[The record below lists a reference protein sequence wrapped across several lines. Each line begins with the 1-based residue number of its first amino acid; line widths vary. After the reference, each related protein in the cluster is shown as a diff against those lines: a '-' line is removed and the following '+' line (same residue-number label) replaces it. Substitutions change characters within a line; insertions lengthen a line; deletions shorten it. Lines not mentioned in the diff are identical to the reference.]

1 VGRSGG
7 RKIGAQDA
15 GQADPN
21 AWMVTFG
28 DLIMLLLTFFV
39 LLLTMK
45 SMDTG
50 KVRTIFN
57 ITAATQGPMG
67 NSAANTRSNPIGDE
81 QSAPQIE
88 TLSNSRLVAE
98 AVELLDGIQRL
109 KSENP
114 EMAAVLDL
122 LSVSEDQRGVVI
134 SLDADHLFASGEA
147 EIHPQKRPI
156 LDGIKQTLRYAANEI
171 LIMGHTDRQP
181 VVGGRFRSN
190 WELSFER
197 ALSVYELLSAP
208 PGLDPAH
215 LAVGGYGDHRPLPG
229 PDTAENRARNRRV
242 EFILR
247 KPK

>member
-1 VGRSGG
+1 VGRGGG

-57 ITAATQGPMG
+57 IASVTQGPMNHSG
-67 NSAANTRSNPIGDE
+67 VNTHSSPSGDG
-81 QSAPQIE
+81 QNAPQVE

-98 AVELLDGIQRL
+98 AVDLLEGIQRL

-114 EMAAVLDL
+114 EMAAVFDL
-122 LSVSEDQRGVVI
+122 LAVSEDQRGVVI
-134 SLDADHLFASGEA
+134 SLDSDHLFASGEA
-147 EIHPQKRPI
+147 EIDPQKRPI
-156 LDGIKQTLRYAANEI
+156 LDGIKETLRYVANEI

-190 WELSFER
+190 WELSFRR
-197 ALSVYELLSAP
+197 ALSVYEVLSAP
-208 PGLDPAH
+208 PGLDQAH
-215 LAVGGYGDHRPLPG
+215 LAVGGYGDQRPLFG
-229 PDTAENRARNRRV
+229 SDTPENRARNRRV

-247 KPK
+247 KPN